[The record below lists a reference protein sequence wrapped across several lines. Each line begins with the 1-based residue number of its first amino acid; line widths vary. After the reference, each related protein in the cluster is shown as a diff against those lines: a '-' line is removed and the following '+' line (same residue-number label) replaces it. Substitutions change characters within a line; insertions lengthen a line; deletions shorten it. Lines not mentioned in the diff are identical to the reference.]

1 MLSLFNKFNSNQQKE
16 TDEVY
21 QLLQKFYDSFLAICM
36 AMKHLPLTSQQQ
48 KLMNELNLKTKRVS
62 LSYVYTSPLNDA
74 KQFMPF

>member
-1 MLSLFNKFNSNQQKE
+1 
-16 TDEVY
+16 
-21 QLLQKFYDSFLAICM
+21 M

>member
-1 MLSLFNKFNSNQQKE
+1 MKFINYCKN
-16 TDEVY
+16 
-21 QLLQKFYDSFLAICM
+21 FMIAFLAICM

-48 KLMNELNLKTKRVS
+48 NLMNELNLKTKRVS